1 VTAVIKIDPD
11 EIIYF
16 KAFLSSRN
24 DVTLT
29 DVKSDYESFR
39 AKIDNYTIVGYDTG
53 NIVIN
58 SDARATR
65 KRTKKEAG
73 EELRLSLERLH
84 DCARNLDNIIDKKV
98 NTNTPMYSNWGR
110 NHHIY
115 KKFLRETLIEKNT
128 S

>member
-39 AKIDNYTIVGYDTG
+39 AKIDNFTIVGYDTG

-58 SDARATR
+58 GDARATR
-65 KRTKKEAG
+65 KRTKKEAE
-73 EELRLSLERLH
+73 EELRRSLERLH
-84 DCARNLDNIIDKKV
+84 DSARAI
-98 NTNTPMYSNWGR
+98 
-110 NHHIY
+110 
-115 KKFLRETLIEKNT
+115 
-128 S
+128 